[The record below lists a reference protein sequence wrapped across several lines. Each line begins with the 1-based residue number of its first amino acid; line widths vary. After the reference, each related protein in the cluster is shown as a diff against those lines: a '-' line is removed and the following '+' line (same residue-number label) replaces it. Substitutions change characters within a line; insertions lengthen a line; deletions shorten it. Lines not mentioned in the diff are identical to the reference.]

1 MTLFEINNEI
11 RSILDFVAVDE
22 ETGELIGSID
32 FARINE
38 LNLERTTKIEN
49 LALFAKE
56 LMVEIDAIKA
66 EAKTLKERAE
76 VKANKL
82 EDIKS
87 YLSFILTDNGETR
100 FETPR
105 TALSFRKSEVVE
117 IDESKLPKKYMKK
130 KIEITP
136 DKVGIRKLLKSG
148 VLVRGASLV
157 EKQNLQI
164 K

>member
-1 MTLFEINNEI
+1 MTLYEINSDI
-11 RSILDFVAVDE
+11 RSILESVTVDE
-22 ETGELIGSID
+22 ETGELLGDID
-32 FARINE
+32 FVRINE

-66 EAKTLKERAE
+66 EKEKLIERAKVKERKVE
-76 VKANKL
+76 S
-82 EDIKS
+82 IKN

-105 TALSFRKSEVVE
+105 TLLSFRKSEIVE
-117 IDESKLPKKYMKK
+117 INDKELPKKYMKK
-130 KIEITP
+130 KIEISP
-136 DKVGIRKLLKSG
+136 DKIEIKKLLKSG
-148 VLVRGASLV
+148 MIVKGAQLV

>member
-56 LMVEIDAIKA
+56 LMVEIDAIKE
-66 EAKTLKERAE
+66 EANTLKERAK
-76 VKANKL
+76 VKENKL

-87 YLSFILTDNGETR
+87 YLSFILRDNCETR

-105 TALSFRKSEVVE
+105 TLLSFRKSEVVE

-130 KIEITP
+130 KIELSP

>member
-1 MTLFEINNEI
+1 MTLYEINNDI
-11 RSILDFVAVDE
+11 RSILESVTVDE
-22 ETGELIGSID
+22 ETGELIGEID
-32 FARINE
+32 FNKINA
-38 LNLERTTKIEN
+38 LNVERTAKIEN

-66 EAKTLKERAE
+66 EKERLIERAK
-76 VKANKL
+76 VKTNKL
-82 EDIKS
+82 ESIKN

-105 TALSFRKSEVVE
+105 TLLSFRKSEIVE
-117 IDESKLPKKYMKK
+117 IDDSKLPKKYMKK
-130 KIEITP
+130 KIEISP
-136 DKVGIRKLLKSG
+136 DKVGIKKLLKSG
-148 VLVRGASLV
+148 VLVKGANLV

>member
-1 MTLFEINNEI
+1 MTLYEINNEI

-22 ETGELIGSID
+22 ETGELIGDID
-32 FARINE
+32 FDMINE

-56 LMVEIDAIKA
+56 LMVEIDAIK
-66 EAKTLKERAE
+66 EEKEMLIKRAKVKERKVE
-76 VKANKL
+76 S
-82 EDIKS
+82 IKN
-87 YLSFILTDNGETR
+87 YLSFILTDSGQTR

-105 TALSFRKSEVVE
+105 TLLTFKKSEVVE
-117 IDESKLPKKYMKK
+117 VDESKLPKKYMRK
-130 KIEITP
+130 KIEISP
-136 DKVGIRKLLKSG
+136 DKLGIRKLLKSG
-148 VLVRGASLV
+148 VLVRGATLV

>member
-1 MTLFEINNEI
+1 MTLYEINNEI

-66 EAKTLKERAE
+66 EAKMLKKRAE

-105 TALSFRKSEVVE
+105 TALSFRKSEIVE
-117 IDESKLPKKYMKK
+117 IDESKLPKKYMQK

>member
-105 TALSFRKSEVVE
+105 TALSFRKSEIVE

-130 KIEITP
+130 KIEISP
-136 DKVGIRKLLKSG
+136 DKVEIRKLLKSG

-157 EKQNLQI
+157 EKKNLQI

>member
-87 YLSFILTDNGETR
+87 YLSFILTDNGETK

-105 TALSFRKSEVVE
+105 TALSFRKSEIVE

-157 EKQNLQI
+157 EKKNLQI

>member
-1 MTLFEINNEI
+1 MTLYEINNEI

-22 ETGELIGSID
+22 ETGELIGDID
-32 FARINE
+32 FTRINE

-56 LMVEIDAIKA
+56 LMVEIDALKA
-66 EAKTLKERAE
+66 EKEKLIERAKVKERKVE
-76 VKANKL
+76 S
-82 EDIKS
+82 IKN

-117 IDESKLPKKYMKK
+117 IDDSKLPKKYMKK
-130 KIEITP
+130 KIEISP
-136 DKVGIRKLLKSG
+136 DKVEIRKLLKSG
-148 VLVRGASLV
+148 VLIKGASLV